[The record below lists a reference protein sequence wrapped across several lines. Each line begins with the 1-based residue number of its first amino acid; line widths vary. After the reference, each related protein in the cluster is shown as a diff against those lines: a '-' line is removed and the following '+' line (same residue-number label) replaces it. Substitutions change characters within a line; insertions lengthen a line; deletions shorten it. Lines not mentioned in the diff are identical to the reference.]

1 MDIVILALSFLI
13 SLTLTLILYSRLIP
27 QFKKLKMHQSISE
40 YALKEFKEKEIT
52 PTLGGTVFVTVTTG
66 VSLVLTKFDVF
77 NFNYV
82 LVLLTFIGYS
92 LIGFLDDY
100 KIIRDGK
107 NDGLSPKIKLLLQLV
122 LAIIFTWVY
131 LNNAPGTL
139 KVPFID
145 DPLNLGIFYS
155 LLVIFMFVGSSNA
168 VNLTDGMDGL
178 SSGTSIIALIPFTI
192 FALQQSQLSLAI
204 FFFSL
209 LGSLLGYL
217 YFNRKPAK
225 IYMGDCGSLALGG
238 MFAAS
243 ALVLKKE
250 LLLIVIGGVFVIET
264 LSVII
269 QITSVKL
276 FKKRIFPYTPIHY
289 SFTIK
294 GIREE
299 ATVILFYAVGIVFA
313 ILGVI
318 FG

>member
-27 QFKKLKMHQSISE
+27 RFKKLKMHQSISE

-77 NFNYV
+77 NFSYI

-192 FALQQSQLSLAI
+192 FAMQQSQLSLAI
-204 FFFSL
+204 FFLSL

-276 FKKRIFPYTPIHY
+276 FKKRVFPYTPIHY

-299 ATVILFYAVGIVFA
+299 VTVKLFYAVGIVFA

>member
-192 FALQQSQLSLAI
+192 FAMQQSQLSLAI

-276 FKKRIFPYTPIHY
+276 FKKRVFPYTPIHY

>member
-27 QFKKLKMHQSISE
+27 RFKKLKMHQSISE

-77 NFNYV
+77 NFSYI

-107 NDGLSPKIKLLLQLV
+107 NDGLSPKVKLLLQLV

-192 FALQQSQLSLAI
+192 FAMQQSQLSLAI
-204 FFFSL
+204 FFLSL

-276 FKKRIFPYTPIHY
+276 FKKRVFPYTPIHY

-299 ATVILFYAVGIVFA
+299 ATVKLFYAVGIVFA

>member
-27 QFKKLKMHQSISE
+27 RFKKLKMHQSISE

-107 NDGLSPKIKLLLQLV
+107 NDGLSPKIKLMLQLV

-276 FKKRIFPYTPIHY
+276 FKKRVFPYTPIHY

>member
-1 MDIVILALSFLI
+1 MDIVILAISFLI

-27 QFKKLKMHQSISE
+27 RFKKLKMHQSISE

-77 NFNYV
+77 NFSYI

-107 NDGLSPKIKLLLQLV
+107 NDGLSPKVKLLLQLV

-145 DPLNLGIFYS
+145 DPLNLGVFYS

-192 FALQQSQLSLAI
+192 FAMQQSQLSLAI
-204 FFFSL
+204 FFLSL

-276 FKKRIFPYTPIHY
+276 FKKRVFPYTPIHY

-299 ATVILFYAVGIVFA
+299 ATVKLFYAVGIVFA

>member
-27 QFKKLKMHQSISE
+27 RFKKLKMHQSISE

-77 NFNYV
+77 NFSYI

-107 NDGLSPKIKLLLQLV
+107 NDGLSPKVKLLLQLV

-145 DPLNLGIFYS
+145 DPLNLGVFYS

-192 FALQQSQLSLAI
+192 FAMQQSQLSLAI
-204 FFFSL
+204 FFLSL

-276 FKKRIFPYTPIHY
+276 FKKRVFPYTPIHY

-299 ATVILFYAVGIVFA
+299 ATVKLFYAVGIVFA